1 MEDGIGESWI
11 AASGVWPTS
20 YKCCINKAFPLLEWH
35 LGLFMRILWI
45 NKPLEKRAQEGEK
58 KTQISFHLTNRE
70 EEENFL
76 NGNNSVAL

>member
-1 MEDGIGESWI
+1 MEDGLGESWI

-58 KTQISFHLTNRE
+58 KNTN
-70 EEENFL
+70 FIPL
-76 NGNNSVAL
+76 NKQRRGGKLP